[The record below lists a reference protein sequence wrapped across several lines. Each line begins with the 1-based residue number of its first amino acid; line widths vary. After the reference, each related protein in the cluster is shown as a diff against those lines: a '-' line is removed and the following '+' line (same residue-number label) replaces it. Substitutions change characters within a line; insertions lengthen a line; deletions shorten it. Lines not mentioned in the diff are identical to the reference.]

1 MRVSILLR
9 FRIGLVLCWVLL
21 AYDVVRF
28 KGYLSY
34 HPQFTI
40 LLQVGVMDVSR
51 AATRHDMTHV
61 P

>member
-40 LLQVGVMDVSR
+40 LSR
-51 AATRHDMTHV
+51 GNGCQPGRDAT
-61 P
+61 